1 MNKSTS
7 SLKRLLT
14 IIVFDHTSLNMTFPI
29 LTLVFFDASSA
40 LFSPETSYAVR
51 SLWYGLCIA
60 IPHIVIIFAAPV
72 LSSLSDYYGR
82 HTILA
87 VGTLGAFMFAITAGL
102 GVFFGLLGFLIAG
115 RVIQGLF
122 SKTNPTAQAVIGDIA
137 PPNKKILY
145 MGYLQFSISVGACL
159 GPIVGGYF
167 AHRFLFSTFNFSLP
181 YFIAAF
187 FALISFLLTLFYFK
201 ETLPY
206 QKKQREHRLS
216 PSSILAVL
224 KKKGVIHI
232 SLLLFLSQISW
243 SLYYQ
248 FMPPVLKTQFHFS
261 ASQIGLFVGMIALW
275 LALST
280 GICLKFATRYFSQR
294 RLMLLSIFLVLIG
307 LVLTIVAGLLS
318 TTVNSL
324 FWLAAIP
331 TAVGDVIAYS
341 CITALYSQSVA
352 PNEQGKVMGLCFII
366 VSVAWAGTGLIGG
379 VLTSISA
386 LLPILIAPV
395 GVLLIL
401 LLQWLRPAKGSL
413 IGV

>member
-1 MNKSTS
+1 
-7 SLKRLLT
+7 
-14 IIVFDHTSLNMTFPI
+14 MTFPI

-87 VGTLGAFMFAITAGL
+87 VGTFGAFMFAITAGL

-275 LALST
+275 LRSAP
-280 GICLKFATRYFSQR
+280 A
-294 RLMLLSIFLVLIG
+294 
-307 LVLTIVAGLLS
+307 
-318 TTVNSL
+318 
-324 FWLAAIP
+324 
-331 TAVGDVIAYS
+331 
-341 CITALYSQSVA
+341 SV
-352 PNEQGKVMGLCFII
+352 
-366 VSVAWAGTGLIGG
+366 
-379 VLTSISA
+379 
-386 LLPILIAPV
+386 
-395 GVLLIL
+395 
-401 LLQWLRPAKGSL
+401 
-413 IGV
+413 